1 MTDPLSMM
9 GSASGLGAAGAR
21 PAGVSAPG
29 ASLSSTAAADTAAGS
44 GRVFEQEFLAEV
56 TRQIDEVN
64 RLQGDADMAAQD
76 LVTGRRTDV
85 EGVMIATQKADTAF
99 RMLLAVRN
107 RMMEAYEEV
116 KQIRI

>member
-1 MTDPLSMM
+1 MTDPLSML
-9 GSASGLGAAGAR
+9 GGADGVRGPGAAGPLPFDRAR
-21 PAGVSAPG
+21 GAGEAN
-29 ASLSSTAAADTAAGS
+29 
-44 GRVFEQEFLAEV
+44 GRVFEQEFLSEV
-56 TRQIDEVN
+56 ARQIDEVN
-64 RLQGDADMAAQD
+64 KLSTDADLATED
-76 LVTGRRTDV
+76 LSTGRRSDV